1 MSASTI
7 LVVDDDTA
15 LRQLIVQFLASHD
28 FAVVEAEGVAAMRQ
42 QLAARAVDLIVLDQM
57 MPGEDG
63 LSALRSLPPGNRPPV
78 IMLSAMSGEVD
89 RIVGLELG
97 ADDYLAKP
105 CNPRELL
112 ARIRAVL
119 RRGDPVA
126 SDSVLE
132 FGGWRMDRLA
142 HELFAPDGGKV
153 ALTTREWR
161 LLLAL
166 VEGQRRVLTRDDLM
180 SRMEGEDFD
189 SFDRAIDIAISRLR
203 RKLAEHDP
211 REVVRTVRGEG
222 YALALP
228 VAGR

>member
-1 MSASTI
+1 MADI
-7 LVVDDDTA
+7 LVVEDEADIANLVRLHLEMLGHRVLCCDTLAYGRRALESREWALLVLDLSLPDGDGLGFCRA
-15 LRQLIVQFLASHD
+15 LRDADAALPILMLTARSSEHD
-28 FAVVEAEGVAAMRQ
+28 RVR
-42 QLAARAVDLIVLDQM
+42 
-57 MPGEDG
+57 
-63 LSALRSLPPGNRPPV
+63 
-78 IMLSAMSGEVD
+78 
-89 RIVGLELG
+89 GLETG

-105 CNPRELL
+105 FSPSELM